1 MMLVKRSLHTSFLN
15 TTALRLAAA
24 SLALL
29 LGAGRVYG
37 QLTSQQAGQG
47 SGQSSGQDSNG
58 QSSNGQGS
66 NGQGSGGQSTTDQ
79 SPSLQSANG
88 QTQMADLPSSPA
100 PSSLSNP
107 YYGSVTLQPATDGVI
122 SLSLED
128 SVTRGLKANL
138 GLKEAEATEKSFRG
152 QEVAAFQYFL
162 PNISVTGVHA
172 HDEYNLA
179 AFGFTK
185 SLLNKAAAAFPTLN
199 VNDIQ
204 FIAKVDETLGQINL
218 DQTIFSGAY
227 ISGYKAA
234 RAAEKSSYFSK
245 MSARGEVVQQVATAY
260 LAVIADAAEVANAK
274 ALMDADKVL
283 LDQAHAKHEAGT
295 VANLDELRARVQFQ
309 QQQQVVV
316 ADENR
321 EEKAE
326 ILLKREIGIAPGQKI
341 ALTDPAPYSELA
353 SRTPEELKTE
363 AYANRQDYQ
372 NLQAQVAETKYLIS
386 ASKAERLPTLTFK
399 GNYGVTGVTGSI
411 YHGAFSAIGTL
422 KIPIFREASLRG
434 DLAVARAQNLGVNQQ
449 LGDLRDRIDQQVR
462 SAQLDVQAT
471 QKLVD
476 VARSNVDLASRA
488 LSDETDRFN
497 AGLDDTLPL
506 VQAQATLQSAQS
518 NLVESLYQFNLAKLA
533 LARTTGV
540 EEQQYKVYLGR

>member
-1 MMLVKRSLHTSFLN
+1 MLVKRSRNTPFSETSG
-15 TTALRLAAA
+15 LRIAAV
-24 SLALL
+24 SLALA
-29 LGAGRVYG
+29 LGAA
-37 QLTSQQAGQG
+37 TAH
-47 SGQSSGQDSNG
+47 GQSSDSSANPSSLQTSNG
-58 QSSNGQGS
+58 QTATNQNSGS
-66 NGQGSGGQSTTDQ
+66 QTSGGQSVGGQ
-79 SPSLQSANG
+79 SQIS
-88 QTQMADLPSSPA
+88 DLPSSPA
-100 PSSLSNP
+100 PNPSSLSNA
-107 YYGSVTLQPATDGVI
+107 YYGSVTLEPATDGVL
-122 SLSLED
+122 SLSLD
-128 SVTRGLKANL
+128 GAVTRGLKANL

-152 QEVAAFQYFL
+152 QEIAAFQYFL
-162 PNISVTGVHA
+162 PTVSVTGGRS

-185 SLLNKAAAAFPTLN
+185 SLLTKAAAAFPNFN
-199 VNDIQ
+199 VNDIA
-204 FIAKVDETLGQINL
+204 FISKVDETQGQINL

-227 ISGYKAA
+227 IAGYKAA
-234 RAAEKSSYFSK
+234 RAAEKSSYFGK

-260 LAVIADAAEVANAK
+260 LAVIADAAEVENAK

-295 VANLDELRARVQFQ
+295 AANLDELRARVQFQ
-309 QQQQVVV
+309 QQQQTVV

-321 EEKAE
+321 REKAE

-341 ALTDPAPYSELA
+341 ALTDAAPYSELA

-372 NLQAQVAETKYLIS
+372 NLQAQQVETQSLVR
-386 ASKAERLPTLTFK
+386 ASKAERLPTLTFN
-399 GNYGVTGVTGSI
+399 GNYGVTGVTGSL
-411 YHGAFSAIGTL
+411 YHGTFSAIGTL

-434 DLAVARAQNLGVNQQ
+434 DLAVARAQSLGVSQQ
-449 LGDLRDRIDQQVR
+449 LGDLKDRIDQQVR
-462 SAQLDVQAT
+462 SAQLDVEAT

-497 AGLDDTLPL
+497 AGIDDTLPL

>member
-1 MMLVKRSLHTSFLN
+1 MIAALGVAIAVGCTGSALGQSLN
-15 TTALRLAAA
+15 
-24 SLALL
+24 
-29 LGAGRVYG
+29 
-37 QLTSQQAGQG
+37 
-47 SGQSSGQDSNG
+47 QSSGSSG
-58 QSSNGQGS
+58 SSSNSTGAQ
-66 NGQGSGGQSTTDQ
+66 SGAQVSIPSSGASQDPSTNQ
-79 SPSLQSANG
+79 PSLQAAPQSG
-88 QTQMADLPSSPA
+88 GPSSGGSSSGDLPSSPT
-100 PSSLSNP
+100 PNQSSLSNP
-107 YYGSVTLQPATDGVI
+107 YYGSVTTEPATDGVLK
-122 SLSLED
+122 LSLEGA
-128 SVTRGLKANL
+128 VTRGLMKNL
-138 GLKEAEATEKSFRG
+138 GLKEAEQQEKSYRG

-199 VNDIQ
+199 VSDIA
-204 FIAKVDETLGQINL
+204 FISKVDETVGQVNL

-227 ISGYKAA
+227 INGYKAA

-316 ADENR
+316 SNENR
-321 EEKAE
+321 QAKAE

-341 ALTDPAPYSELA
+341 ELTDPAPYSELA

-372 NLQAQVAETKYLIS
+372 NLQAQQVETRSLVT

-411 YHGAFSAIGTL
+411 YHGTFSAIGTL
-422 KIPIFREASLRG
+422 SIPIFREASLRG
-434 DLAVARAQNLGVNQQ
+434 QTDVAKAQLLGVSQQ

-462 SAQLDVQAT
+462 SAQLDVEAT

-476 VARSNVDLASRA
+476 VARSNVDLAQRA

-506 VQAQATLQSAQS
+506 VQAQATLQGAQS